1 MWVGGWGRPRPPLGA
16 ARHAAAEAQGD
27 AAGAEGERPR
37 RAAAGRG
44 GKRGLTSPT
53 ARRCA
58 PQFYTA
64 RHGFHAPF
72 KVILDGTVLHAS
84 LEAGQPDVEAALA
97 KLLGNK
103 VRVFVSK
110 CIRAEVQGLGREYA
124 GTLRASRSFPCHQCG
139 HDAAETSAAQC
150 IADVVGEANAQHFF
164 VATNDRALRAKLDR
178 VPEAPVVFRT
188 VNGLQLQA
196 PTGAQAAAAG
206 REQRAVEM
214 VELRRAAALQGEGGE
229 RGGGPRGDPTR
240 RGPRKAKGP
249 NPLAVKKK
257 KKKGERGEGGREG
270 GAPLRTRDEN
280 GAGEE
285 GSAKKRKRQRRKSR
299 EGGGARGGD
308 GAE

>member
-1 MWVGGWGRPRPPLGA
+1 M
-16 ARHAAAEAQGD
+16 
-27 AAGAEGERPR
+27 
-37 RAAAGRG
+37 
-44 GKRGLTSPT
+44 
-53 ARRCA
+53 
-58 PQFYTA
+58 
-64 RHGFHAPF
+64 
-72 KVILDGTVLHAS
+72 
-84 LEAGQPDVEAALA
+84 
-97 KLLGNK
+97 
-103 VRVFVSK
+103 RVFVSK

-178 VPEAPVVFRT
+178 VPEAPLIFRT

-249 NPLAVKKK
+249 NPLSVKKK
-257 KKKGERGEGGREG
+257 KKKEERGEGAGRAARRSGRGTRTGPGRAGARRSASGNG
-270 GAPLRTRDEN
+270 GR
-280 GAGEE
+280 AGR
-285 GSAKKRKRQRRKSR
+285 A
-299 EGGGARGGD
+299 GARGGGTARSD
-308 GAE
+308 ARV